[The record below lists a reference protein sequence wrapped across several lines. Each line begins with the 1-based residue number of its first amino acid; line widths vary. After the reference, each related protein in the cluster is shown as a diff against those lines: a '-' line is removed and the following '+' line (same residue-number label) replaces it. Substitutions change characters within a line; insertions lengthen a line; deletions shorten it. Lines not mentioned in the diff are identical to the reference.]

1 MCRFIRISK
10 AEVPCMKFSFI
21 SASPNEG
28 IDEREGRKS
37 IAAFPPLSILYLAA
51 VLNEIGVDVSVS
63 DQPALGLTVE
73 ETVRWVEKEDPDVL
87 GFSTLTSSGQTAA
100 LISTKVKEKKPNVT
114 TVFGNHHA
122 TFNAE
127 RILGKYPSVDIVVRG
142 EGEKTVVELANC
154 LKNGA
159 DLKEVRGINFRNEGK
174 IVSTPDQPLIEDLD
188 SLPFPDRKLLGAE
201 YHCVI
206 AGANIA
212 PKKFT
217 SVVTSRGCVYGCR
230 FCSCTKLAKNRW
242 RPRSAKNTLEELQF
256 LASEGYKQLIFVDDA
271 FTMNPKRVSEIC
283 RGIRREKL
291 DFEWI
296 CEGRVD
302 ICSYG
307 MLREMVQAGCKVLYL
322 GIENANQR
330 ILDYYNK
337 RITPQQSETA
347 VRTAKE
353 AGVDVIAGSFIIGAP
368 DETLEEMWNTI
379 NFARR
384 VPIDLPQFNILG
396 AHPGNDIWNEFV
408 AKGFID
414 PEKWWEKGVAVSEV
428 YPYATV
434 SRDEI
439 MQIMHDAFFQ
449 HVYRPS
455 FLVKQVAKTLKSPYR
470 MNVVVS
476 NLSRL
481 GEIKEGTN
489 SVA

>member
-1 MCRFIRISK
+1 
-10 AEVPCMKFSFI
+10 MKFSFI

-28 IDEREGRKS
+28 IDDREGRKS

-51 VLNEIGVDVSVS
+51 VLEEIGVEVSVL

-73 ETVRWVEKEDPDVL
+73 ETLRWVEKENPDVL
-87 GFSTLTSSGQTAA
+87 GFSTLTTSGQTAGV
-100 LISTKVKEKKPNVT
+100 ISNKVKERKPEVT

-127 RILGKYPSVDIVVRG
+127 RILRKYPSVDIVVRG
-142 EGEKTVVELANC
+142 EGEKTVLELASC

-159 DLKEVRGINFRNEGK
+159 DLKKVRGINFRNEGK
-174 IVSTPDQPLIEDLD
+174 NVSTPDQPLIEDLD
-188 SLPFPDRKLLGAE
+188 ALPFPDRKLLDTE
-201 YHCVI
+201 YHCLI

-212 PKKFT
+212 PRKFT

-230 FCSCTKLAKNRW
+230 FCSCTALAKKRW
-242 RPRSAKNTLEELQF
+242 RPRSTENTVEELQL

-271 FTMNPKRVSEIC
+271 FTMNPKRVIEIC

-291 DFEWI
+291 DLEWI

-302 ICSYG
+302 ICSCG
-307 MLREMVQAGCKVLYL
+307 MLHEMVRAGCKVLYF

-337 RITPQQSETA
+337 KITPRQSETA
-347 VRTAKE
+347 VKTAKK

-368 DETLEEMWNTI
+368 DETREEIWNTI
-379 NFARR
+379 KFAQR

-396 AHPGNDIWNEFV
+396 AHPGNDIWNELV

-414 PEKWWEKGVAVSEV
+414 PEKLWEKGVAVSEV
-428 YPYATV
+428 YPDAKV

-439 MQIMHDAFFQ
+439 MQIMHNAFFQ

-455 FLVKQVAKTLKSPYR
+455 FLAKQTAKTLKSAYR
-470 MNVVVS
+470 MNVVV
-476 NLSRL
+476 NNISRL
-481 GEIKEGTN
+481 GEIREAAN

>member
-1 MCRFIRISK
+1 
-10 AEVPCMKFSFI
+10 MKFSFI
-21 SASPNEG
+21 SVSPNEG

-51 VLNEIGVDVSVS
+51 VLKEIGVEVSVL
-63 DQPALGLTVE
+63 DQPGLGLTVE
-73 ETVRWVEKEDPDVL
+73 ETVRWVEKEDPDVV
-87 GFSTLTSSGQTAA
+87 GFSTLTSSGQTAG
-100 LISTKVKEKKPNVT
+100 LISNKVKEKNPEVT

-127 RILGKYPSVDIVVRG
+127 RILRKYPSVDIVARG

-159 DLKEVRGINFRNEGK
+159 DLKNVRGINFRNEGNM
-174 IVSTPDQPLIEDLD
+174 VSTPDQPLIQDLD
-188 SLPFPDRKLLGAE
+188 SLPFPDRKLLDAE
-201 YHCVI
+201 YHCLI

-217 SVVTSRGCVYGCR
+217 SIVTSRGCVYGCR
-230 FCSCTKLAKNRW
+230 FCSCTALAKNRW
-242 RPRSAKNTLEELQF
+242 RPRSAENTVEELGL
-256 LASEGYKQLIFVDDA
+256 LASEGYRQLIFVDDA
-271 FTMNPKRVSEIC
+271 FTMNPKRVIEVC
-283 RGIRREKL
+283 RGIRKEKL
-291 DFEWI
+291 DLEWI

-307 MLREMVQAGCKVLYL
+307 MLREMVRAGCRVLYL

-337 RITPQQSETA
+337 RITPEQSEAA
-347 VRTAKE
+347 VRTAKR

-368 DETLEEMWNTI
+368 DETREEIWNTI
-379 NFARR
+379 NFAQR

-408 AKGFID
+408 GKGFLD
-414 PEKWWEKGVAVSEV
+414 PEEWWEKGVAVSEV
-428 YPYATV
+428 YPYAKV

-439 MQIMHDAFFQ
+439 MQIMHNAFFQ

-455 FLVKQVAKTLKSPYR
+455 FLVKQAAQTLKSVYR
-470 MNVVVS
+470 MNVLVS

-481 GEIKEGTN
+481 SEIREAAN

>member
-1 MCRFIRISK
+1 
-10 AEVPCMKFSFI
+10 MKFSFI
-21 SASPNEG
+21 SVSPNEG

-51 VLNEIGVDVSVS
+51 VLKEMGVEVSVL
-63 DQPALGLTVE
+63 DQSALGLTVE

-87 GFSTLTSSGQTAA
+87 GFSTLTSSGQTSG
-100 LISTKVKEKKPNVT
+100 LISNKVKEKNPEVT

-127 RILGKYPSVDIVVRG
+127 RILRKYPSVDIVARG

-159 DLKEVRGINFRNEGK
+159 DLKNVRGINFRSEEK
-174 IVSTPDQPLIEDLD
+174 MVSTPDQPLIQDLD
-188 SLPFPDRKLLGAE
+188 SLPFPDRKLLDVE
-201 YHCVI
+201 YHCLI

-217 SVVTSRGCVYGCR
+217 SIVTSRGCVYGCR
-230 FCSCTKLAKNRW
+230 FCSCTELAKNRW
-242 RPRSAKNTLEELQF
+242 RSRSAENTVEELQL
-256 LASEGYKQLIFVDDA
+256 LACEGYRQLIFVDDA
-271 FTMNPKRVSEIC
+271 FTMNPKRVIEIC
-283 RGIRREKL
+283 RGIRKEKL
-291 DFEWI
+291 DLEWI

-307 MLREMVQAGCKVLYL
+307 MLREMVRAGCRVLYL

-337 RITPQQSETA
+337 RITPEQSETA
-347 VRTAKE
+347 VKTAKR

-368 DETLEEMWNTI
+368 DETREEIWNTI
-379 NFARR
+379 NFAQR

-408 AKGFID
+408 AKGFLD
-414 PEKWWEKGVAVSEV
+414 PEEWWEKGVAVSEV
-428 YPYATV
+428 YPYAEV

-439 MQIMHDAFFQ
+439 MQIMHNAFFQ
-449 HVYRPS
+449 HVYRPG
-455 FLVKQVAKTLKSPYR
+455 FLVKQAAQTLKSMYR
-470 MNVVVS
+470 MNVLVR

-481 GEIKEGTN
+481 SEIRRAAN

>member
-1 MCRFIRISK
+1 
-10 AEVPCMKFSFI
+10 MKFSFI

-28 IDEREGRKS
+28 IDAREGNKS
-37 IAAFPPLSILYLAA
+37 IAAFPPLSILYLAS
-51 VLNEIGVDVSVS
+51 VLEEIGVEVSVL

-73 ETVRWVEKEDPDVL
+73 ETLRWVEKENPDVL
-87 GFSTLTSSGQTAA
+87 GFSTLTSSGQTAG
-100 LISTKVKEKKPNVT
+100 LISNKVKEKNPEVT

-127 RILGKYPSVDIVVRG
+127 RILRKYPSVDIVARG
-142 EGEKTVVELANC
+142 EGEKTVLELANC
-154 LKNGA
+154 LKNGE
-159 DLKEVRGINFRNEGK
+159 DLKKVRGINFRNEGK
-174 IVSTPDQPLIEDLD
+174 MVSTPDQPLIKDLD
-188 SLPFPDRKLLGAE
+188 SLPLPDRKLIDVE

-217 SVVTSRGCVYGCR
+217 SIVTSRGCVYGCR
-230 FCSCTKLAKNRW
+230 FCSCTELAKKRW

-271 FTMNPKRVSEIC
+271 FTMNPKRVIEIC

-291 DFEWI
+291 DLEWI

-307 MLREMVQAGCKVLYL
+307 MLREMVQAGCRVLYL

-337 RITPQQSETA
+337 GITPEQSETA
-347 VRTAKE
+347 VRTAKK
-353 AGVDVIAGSFIIGAP
+353 AGVDVIAGSFIMGAP
-368 DETLEEMWNTI
+368 DETREEIWNTI
-379 NFARR
+379 KFAQR

-408 AKGFID
+408 AKGFLD

-428 YPYATV
+428 YPYAKV

-439 MQIMHDAFFQ
+439 LRMMHNAFFQ

-455 FLVKQVAKTLKSPYR
+455 FLVKQVAQTFKSSYR
-470 MNVVVS
+470 MNVLVN

-481 GEIKEGTN
+481 GEIREAAN

>member
-1 MCRFIRISK
+1 
-10 AEVPCMKFSFI
+10 MKFSFI
-21 SASPNEG
+21 SSSPNEG

-37 IAAFPPLSILYLAA
+37 IAAFPPLSILYLSA
-51 VLNEIGVDVSVS
+51 VLKEIGVEVSVL
-63 DQPALGLTVE
+63 DQPAIGLTVE
-73 ETVRWVEKEDPDVL
+73 ETVRWVAKEAPDVL

-100 LISTKVKEKKPNVT
+100 LISNKVKEKNPDIT

-127 RILGKYPSVDIVVRG
+127 RILRKYPSVDIIVRG

-154 LKNGA
+154 LKNGEN
-159 DLKEVRGINFRNEGK
+159 LEKVQGITFRNEGK
-174 IVSTPDQPLIEDLD
+174 IVATPDQLLIKDLD
-188 SLPFPDRKLLGAE
+188 SLPFPERELLNVE

-217 SVVTSRGCVYGCR
+217 SIVTSRGCVYDCR
-230 FCSCTKLAKNRW
+230 FCSCTEIAKNRW
-242 RPRSAKNTLEELQF
+242 RPRSAKNTLEELQL

-271 FTMNPKRVSEIC
+271 FTMNPKRVIEIC
-283 RGIRREKL
+283 RGIRKEEL
-291 DFEWI
+291 DLEWI

-302 ICSYG
+302 ICPYD
-307 MLREMVQAGCKVLYL
+307 MLREMVQAGCRVLYL

-330 ILDYYNK
+330 ILNYYNK
-337 RITPQQSETA
+337 RITPKQSETA
-347 VRTAKE
+347 VRTAKK
-353 AGVDVIAGSFIIGAP
+353 AGVDVIAGSFILGAP
-368 DETLEEMWNTI
+368 DETREEMWNTV
-379 NFARR
+379 NFAQR
-384 VPIDLPQFNILG
+384 VPMDLPQFNILG

-428 YPYATV
+428 YPYAKV

-449 HVYRPS
+449 HVYRPD
-455 FLVKQVAKTLKSPYR
+455 FLVKQVAKTLKSTYR
-470 MNVVVS
+470 MNVLVS

-481 GEIKEGTN
+481 CEIREAAN

>member
-1 MCRFIRISK
+1 
-10 AEVPCMKFSFI
+10 MKFSFI

-28 IDEREGRKS
+28 IDEREGKKS
-37 IAAFPPLSILYLAA
+37 IAAFPPLSILYLAGA
-51 VLNEIGVDVSVS
+51 LRDMGVEVSVL
-63 DQPALGLTVE
+63 DQPALCVSVDE
-73 ETVRWVEKEDPDVL
+73 AVQWVEKEKPDVL

-100 LISTKVKEKKPNVT
+100 LISTKVKEKNQNIT

-127 RILGKYPSVDIVVRG
+127 RILRKYPLVDIIVRG
-142 EGEKTVVELANC
+142 EGEKTVVELAKC
-154 LKNGA
+154 LEKGG

-174 IVSTPDQPLIEDLD
+174 IVSTPDQKLIEDLD
-188 SLPFPDRKLLGAE
+188 AVPFPDRKLLDAE

-217 SVVTSRGCVYGCR
+217 SIVTSRGCVYNCR
-230 FCSCTKLAKNRW
+230 FCSCTEIAKKKW
-242 RPRSAKNTLEELQF
+242 RPRSAKNTVEELQ
-256 LASEGYKQLIFVDDA
+256 LLVNEGYKQIIFVDDA
-271 FTMNPKRVSEIC
+271 FTMNPKRVVEIC
-283 RGIRREKL
+283 RGIRKEKL
-291 DFEWI
+291 DLEWI

-302 ICSYG
+302 ICSYN

-330 ILDYYNK
+330 ILNYYNK
-337 RITPQQSETA
+337 RITPKQSENA
-347 VRTAKE
+347 VRTSKK
-353 AGVDVIAGSFIIGAP
+353 AGVDVVAGSFIIGAP
-368 DETLEEMWNTI
+368 DETREEIWNTVK
-379 NFARR
+379 FAQR

-428 YPYATV
+428 YPYAKV

-449 HVYRPS
+449 HVYRPT
-455 FLVKQVAKTLKSPYR
+455 FLLKQIVKTLESPYR
-470 MNVVVS
+470 MNVFMS
-476 NLSRL
+476 NLSR
-481 GEIKEGTN
+481 ISQIRDATN

>member
-1 MCRFIRISK
+1 
-10 AEVPCMKFSFI
+10 MKFSFI

-37 IAAFPPLSILYLAA
+37 IAAFPPLSLLYLAGA
-51 VLNEIGVDVSVS
+51 LKEIGVEASIL

-73 ETVRWVEKEDPDVL
+73 ETVRWVEKENPDVL

-100 LISTKVKEKKPNVT
+100 RISNKVKEKRPDVT
-114 TVFGNHHA
+114 TVFGNHNA

-127 RILGKYPSVDIVVRG
+127 RILRKYPSVDIIVRG
-142 EGEKTVVELANC
+142 EGERTVVELAEC
-154 LKNGA
+154 LKSEG
-159 DLKEVRGINFRNEGK
+159 DLKNIRGINFRNEGK
-174 IVSTPDQPLIEDLD
+174 MVSTPDQPLIKDLD
-188 SLPFPDRKLLGAE
+188 SIPFPDRKLIDAD

-217 SVVTSRGCVYGCR
+217 SIVTSRGCVYNCR
-230 FCSCTKLAKNRW
+230 FCSCTEIAKNRW
-242 RPRSAKNTLEELQF
+242 RPRSAENTVEELQ
-256 LASEGYKQLIFVDDA
+256 LLSGEGYKQLIFVDDA
-271 FTMNPKRVSEIC
+271 FTMNPKRVIEIC

-291 DFEWI
+291 DLEWI

-302 ICSYG
+302 ICSYD
-307 MLREMVQAGCKVLYL
+307 MLHEMVQAGCKVLYL

-330 ILDYYNK
+330 ILNYYNK
-337 RITPQQSETA
+337 RVTPEQSETA
-347 VRTAKE
+347 VRTAKK
-353 AGVDVIAGSFIIGAP
+353 AGVDVVAGSFIIGAP
-368 DETLEEMWNTI
+368 DETREEMWNTVK
-379 NFARR
+379 FAQR
-384 VPIDLPQFNILG
+384 VPIDIPQFNILG

-408 AKGFID
+408 AKGFLD

-428 YPYATV
+428 YPYAKV

-449 HVYRPS
+449 HVYRPG
-455 FLVKQVAKTLKSPYR
+455 FLMKQVVKTLRSLYR
-470 MNVVVS
+470 MNVFMN
-476 NLSRL
+476 NLSRI
-481 GEIKEGTN
+481 GEIRDATN